1 MPKDWEK
8 SDLIQSF
15 IGRNTSNFNDGG
27 GNTMWSYDIKNDRGF
42 AFRSSVFLIE
52 NFGRTD
58 TNGKWTDEGE
68 WKRKTNINGEID
80 AFGEYKLSLDEVN
93 YVQCIDGKWKA
104 QGPYPR
110 VCEVDFAVTNN
121 YILQKTPSGTIKGTT
136 ESLAKYFM
144 YANGTQLR
152 EDTLLGNILATTA
165 NDYQDVNGKVKTA
178 MDNFIAKY
186 SKLAVA
192 VPVTSSPFG
201 GSATVKKVPGKSI
214 YFVEGNLDIK
224 PSSSSASFTIVQTR
238 GDTTIKGSISHN
250 MMLLTKGKV
259 TFDVEDNCSGSQV
272 VK

>member
-1 MPKDWEK
+1 M
-8 SDLIQSF
+8 
-15 IGRNTSNFNDGG
+15 
-27 GNTMWSYDIKNDRGF
+27 
-42 AFRSSVFLIE
+42 
-52 NFGRTD
+52 
-58 TNGKWTDEGE
+58 
-68 WKRKTNINGEID
+68 
-80 AFGEYKLSLDEVN
+80 N

-104 QGPYPR
+104 QDPYPR

-144 YANGTQLR
+144 YANGTPLR

-165 NDYQDVNGKVKTA
+165 NDYQDVDGKVKTA

-192 VPVTSSPFG
+192 VPASPFG

-224 PSSSSASFTIVQTR
+224 SSSSSFTAPFTIVQTK

-250 MMLLTKGKV
+250 MMLLTKGKI
-259 TFDVEDNCSGSQV
+259 TFDVADNCSDSQV